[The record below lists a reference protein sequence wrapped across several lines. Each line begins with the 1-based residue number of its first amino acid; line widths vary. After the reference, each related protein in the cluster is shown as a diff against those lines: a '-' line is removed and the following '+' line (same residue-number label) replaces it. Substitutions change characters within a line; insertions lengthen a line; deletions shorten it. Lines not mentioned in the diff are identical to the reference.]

1 MATRPTPKIRT
12 KRTPKQA
19 ARELADIILKD
30 MADLPVAEQEA
41 RIDAF
46 SRDVARLRAARAKS
60 ARPPRN
66 AAKSR

>member
-1 MATRPTPKIRT
+1 MATRAIRKGRT

-19 ARELADIILKD
+19 ARDLADIILEH
-30 MADLPVAEQEA
+30 MADLPVKEQEA

-46 SRDVARLRAARAKS
+46 SHDVARLRAARAKS
-60 ARPPRN
+60 ARPPRS